1 MTVSSFEDDTVAS
14 KGGQGGASFSAITAI
29 TSNYFG
35 MASPSLLVTQSTP
48 VTVAP
53 VTKQV
58 EVFFENLGIRP
69 SKD

>member
-14 KGGQGGASFSAITAI
+14 KGGHGGASFSEITAI
-29 TSNYFG
+29 TSNYFR
-35 MASPSLLVTQSTP
+35 MASLLVTQSAP

-58 EVFFENLGIRP
+58 EMFLKTSE
-69 SKD
+69 

>member
-35 MASPSLLVTQSTP
+35 MASLLVKQSVP

-58 EVFFENLGIRP
+58 EMFLKTSV
-69 SKD
+69 

>member
-35 MASPSLLVTQSTP
+35 MASPSLSLTQS
-48 VTVAP
+48 A
-53 VTKQV
+53 QS
-58 EVFFENLGIRP
+58 LLLL
-69 SKD
+69 